1 MISKKSIHI
10 FIRLSII
17 LLKDVFSGTFFRFAK
32 NKKNELNFE
41 YSIAITQEIKPSDTF
56 DNKVF
61 NLKYA
66 SLKINEFIIF
76 PNEIFSFW
84 NIIGNPALCYKTG
97 RSIVNGKL
105 KEEVGG
111 GLCQVSGI
119 IYHISILAGLEIIER
134 HNHSVDIYSEE
145 TRFTPLG
152 TDATVAYGFKD
163 LRIRNSFNFPVKYQ
177 MEVKINQINI
187 SLLSTEKIKE
197 NSLIFSIS
205 KHEKQTI
212 VNVTNSNNLFVNRSV
227 YKKI

>member
-1 MISKKSIHI
+1 M
-10 FIRLSII
+10 
-17 LLKDVFSGTFFRFAK
+17 
-32 NKKNELNFE
+32 
-41 YSIAITQEIKPSDTF
+41 
-56 DNKVF
+56 F

-177 MEVKINQINI
+177 LEVKNNQITI

-212 VNVTNSNNLFVNRSV
+212 VNVSNSNNLFVNRSV